1 MNELLSLSDFSK
13 LSINYDNVVNSSLDV
28 NNDSILIIDN
38 DNSEKLNK
46 YIDDALKKNVKQ
58 IITSDKTKI
67 DNNKILKFSNYDQ
80 IFNIVLENIYNP
92 SSY

>member
-46 YIDDALKKNVKQ
+46 YIDDALKKKC
-58 IITSDKTKI
+58 
-67 DNNKILKFSNYDQ
+67 
-80 IFNIVLENIYNP
+80 
-92 SSY
+92 